1 MRRQR
6 VIQVNRF
13 FAFAAV
19 VVVAFLL
26 LGDPSMWI
34 VLAPIWVSSWIFM
47 QIALQHYSSGANSA
61 GFEDDQAGISYLV
74 EALRA
79 AEVSDELHKKNLR
92 MQSLALMPATTIQP
106 VTLTSAMRP

>member
-61 GFEDDQAGISYLV
+61 GFEDDRAGISYLV

-79 AEVSDELHKKNLR
+79 AEVPDELLKKNRR
-92 MQSLALMPATTIQP
+92 MQAQAHMPATTVQP
-106 VTLTSAMRP
+106 VS